1 MKILQLTYSLASGG
15 AERFVVDLCN
25 RLAKSTENEIV
36 LVTVLDDNNP
46 SWMHYRQDLSKN
58 VRFISLHCRRG
69 LSIKSIW
76 RVYRIIAIEN
86 ADIVHAH
93 CNLIMLYLAVVFFK
107 RSKYI
112 HTLHNLAEYCLSSS
126 CLKPINKWLYTEK
139 VKPVTISNEC
149 ERSFL
154 KLYGVDTSVCITNGR
169 EPLTFNRS
177 FVPDVK
183 INIRYPVFIHVA
195 RCAPQKNQARLFKA
209 FERLYA
215 DGVKFEL
222 MCVGQGYGKYAKY
235 YKGHPQIHIIGE
247 RSNIGDYMNLADYF
261 VLSSDF
267 EGLPLTLLEAMSMGV
282 TPISTPA
289 GGVADVIKDGA
300 NGYITKGFDDEEFYQ
315 KIKMIIKTKGKL
327 PPDVI
332 CRDYAENYSMQAC
345 VKKYCAVYIRVCGL
359 K

>member
-1 MKILQLTYSLASGG
+1 MDKYLSIITNFGCHYSCPYCIVKNNYIDVPETTVGGLDKLVENIRKYKCNWVSISGG
-15 AERFVVDLCN
+15 GDPLYEFD
-25 RLAKSTENEIV
+25 
-36 LVTVLDDNNP
+36 
-46 SWMHYRQDLSKN
+46 KN
-58 VRFISLHCRRG
+58 AY
-69 LSIKSIW
+69 W
-76 RVYRIIAIEN
+76 Y
-86 ADIVHAH
+86 
-93 CNLIMLYLAVVFFK
+93 Y
-107 RSKYI
+107 
-112 HTLHNLAEYCLSSS
+112 
-126 CLKPINKWLYTEK
+126 
-139 VKPVTISNEC
+139 
-149 ERSFL
+149 
-154 KLYGVDTSVCITNGR
+154 
-169 EPLTFNRS
+169 
-177 FVPDVK
+177 
-183 INIRYPVFIHVA
+183 
-195 RCAPQKNQARLFKA
+195 RLFHVVP
-209 FERLYA
+209 